1 MRANICVKTRVIL
14 VRYIVTIYLI
24 SCAKFGHYFKAMEMN
39 ALMRLYGCNRFKVTC
54 KSSYSLRNIHAW
66 LLWKWIYWHMFR
78 DRLYADYSKCSP
90 RISIYIL
97 RILNESLL
105 HVGWFQICS
114 LTYPAMFVMRHK
126 LPPQCLRKLR
136 ISKLCKMNISSRT
149 CS

>member
-1 MRANICVKTRVIL
+1 MRTNISFAWKTRVSL
-14 VRYIVTIYLI
+14 VFLFDIQLRYIS
-24 SCAKFGHYFKAMEMN
+24 SCAYQNLNGTLKQWRRMRW
-39 ALMRLYGCNRFKVTC
+39 RLYVLKLLAKVVTH
-54 KSSYSLRNIHAW
+54 YEIFTGP
-66 LLWKWIYWHMFR
+66 LWKWIYWHMFR

-126 LPPQCLRKLR
+126 LPPQCLRKLLDF
-136 ISKLCKMNISSRT
+136 KTL
-149 CS
+149 